1 MSHASTVKLLLK
13 RGVLVAAAN
22 WEAVMLQFLAETA
35 FKLLLVIPVIGAAFL
50 VALLIGGSAVDLARA
65 DVQQVLTVLLAAF
78 GEHPAM
84 VIAYVVG
91 LIPAVVAGSLLTFLV
106 KGGTVATLAGGD
118 RQARAVEQLP
128 IGFTTIA
135 RASAFRLDAFMAACG
150 RLFHRYVR
158 LGCLL
163 GAAYAAAAVVYA
175 TSVFWAFRAVSA
187 AGVEAAWSVVAA
199 VISGTL
205 VLVITGINLLYLLL
219 QIAIAVED
227 CSVREAL
234 RLVRAFLGA
243 EALTVMV
250 LFVTLLVVVGLAT
263 AASILM
269 MAGLGVI
276 GFIPVLGIA
285 VFPLQLAAWV
295 ARGLVF
301 QFLGLAALSAYLHL
315 YRVHRAGASR
325 VVIPPRIESTDST
338 GYADGRN

>member
-35 FKLLLVIPVIGAAFL
+35 FKLLLVVPVIGAAFL
-50 VALLIGGSAVDLARA
+50 VALLVGGSAVELARA
-65 DVQQVLTVLLAAF
+65 DLQQVLTVLLAAF
-78 GEHPAM
+78 GDHPAV
-84 VIAYVVG
+84 VIAYMAG
-91 LIPAVVAGSLLTFLV
+91 LIPLVVAGSLLTFLV
-106 KGGTVATLAGGD
+106 KGGTVAILVEGD
-118 RQARAVEQLP
+118 RRARAVEQLP
-128 IGFTTIA
+128 VGPATIG
-135 RASAFRLDAFMAACG
+135 RAAAFRLDAFMAACG
-150 RLFHRYVR
+150 HLFRRYVR

-163 GAAYAAAAVVYA
+163 AAAYAAAVTVYA
-175 TSVFWAFRAVSA
+175 VGVLSAFRAVSA
-187 AGVEAAWSVVAA
+187 VGVDAAGTMAAA

-205 VLVITGINLLYLLL
+205 VLVITGTNLLYLLL
-219 QIAIAVED
+219 QIAIAVDD
-227 CSVREAL
+227 CSVRTAA
-234 RLVRAFLGA
+234 RQVRAFLAA
-243 EALTVMV
+243 EAVTVVV

-269 MAGLGVI
+269 MAGLGVV

-315 YRVHRAGASR
+315 YRVHRAGAAR
-325 VVIPPRIESTDST
+325 VLITPK
-338 GYADGRN
+338 A